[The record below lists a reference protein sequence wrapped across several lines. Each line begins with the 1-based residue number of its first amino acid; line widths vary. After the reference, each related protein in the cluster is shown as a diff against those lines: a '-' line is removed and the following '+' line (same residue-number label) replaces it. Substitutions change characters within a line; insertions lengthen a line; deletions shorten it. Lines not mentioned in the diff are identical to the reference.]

1 MEGNSQ
7 PGHDREKKEVKQK
20 ACARFSYLLSCL
32 NKFAASSENVGMEE
46 GEAEGVA
53 DPTESLIVDESIV

>member
-1 MEGNSQ
+1 MEG
-7 PGHDREKKEVKQK
+7 KQK